1 MILNVHG
8 YDVVIRYIPGSLQV
22 LADTLGRAVHNNDSK
37 ADEEFKA
44 TNVVLSVSGKR
55 YEESQKG
62 TKMDPELQAVL
73 AMVKNGYPD
82 TKVQVPVE
90 AKPYWTFRDEVA
102 TADGLLFKGARLIV
116 PKSLPPEMLR

>member
-37 ADEEFKA
+37 ADKEFKA

-55 YEESQKG
+55 YEEFQKE

-73 AMVKNGYPD
+73 VMVKNGYPD
-82 TKVQVPVE
+82 TSTHKYTSTSTSSCRSKTVLDIS
-90 AKPYWTFRDEVA
+90 R
-102 TADGLLFKGARLIV
+102 
-116 PKSLPPEMLR
+116 